1 MIIIYKDDIN
11 LLITQFYRVAS
22 KGWIESVSNS
32 LGSIGLTFEKQ
43 LGKKTDCLFFPD
55 YYGIEIKCLGRFS
68 RYPISLFTCAFD
80 GPGLNEINNIVEKY
94 GYYDKVYTDKKV
106 LFEKL
111 SFKNKCTVNDTYQF
125 KLELDKDEEKIFLCV
140 YDLTDNLL
148 ERQSFVY
155 LISIYNHLMLKL
167 NRMALVRASKKK
179 INNKTYFRYYKINI
193 YELISFEKFVE
204 LLRNDDIIV
213 SLISRIGKSGNDAGR
228 YRNKN
233 LVFQI
238 KKDKLNKIFNLLYSY
253 NYDTDKF
260 GSIKID

>member
-1 MIIIYKDDIN
+1 
-11 LLITQFYRVAS
+11 
-22 KGWIESVSNS
+22 
-32 LGSIGLTFEKQ
+32 
-43 LGKKTDCLFFPD
+43 
-55 YYGIEIKCLGRFS
+55 
-68 RYPISLFTCAFD
+68 
-80 GPGLNEINNIVEKY
+80 
-94 GYYDKVYTDKKV
+94 
-106 LFEKL
+106 
-111 SFKNKCTVNDTYQF
+111 
-125 KLELDKDEEKIFLCV
+125 
-140 YDLTDNLL
+140 
-148 ERQSFVY
+148 
-155 LISIYNHLMLKL
+155 MLKL